1 MFTNKCNIQFKIS
14 LYILQSMLKQ
24 HKMYILLIKLST
36 RPTLLRPVI
45 SAVPLC
51 PQTNF
56 IVPLCPHAD
65 TTERLVRS
73 LLSIVPLCPKII
85 SIVFFVSA
93 CQHNGKTA
101 VSRYVH
107 VGVEPFPSTIFYY
120 IHIYRNYFQL
130 TLCELKIIKYI
141 RIQ

>member
-1 MFTNKCNIQFKIS
+1 
-14 LYILQSMLKQ
+14 
-24 HKMYILLIKLST
+24 MYLHVKW
-36 RPTLLRPVI
+36 RPYMSHFQYRNFERVLRPVV

-73 LLSIVPLCPKII
+73 LLSIVPLCPQRI
-85 SIVFFVSA
+85 SIVPLCPPFRYVRKEFLSFFVSA
-93 CQHNGKTA
+93 CEHNGKTA

-107 VGVEPFPSTIFYY
+107 VEVEPFPSTIFYY
-120 IHIYRNYFQL
+120 LHIYRNYFQL
-130 TLCELKIIKYI
+130 TLCELKIIK
-141 RIQ
+141 